1 MPTVHSFTVLPALP
15 DSLKGLETI
24 AKNMFWSWNP
34 EFVELF
40 RRVDSNL
47 WAACGH
53 NTIKL
58 LGSVSQA
65 KLDALAENQG
75 FLCELQRAVEKLKYY
90 LEKPTWFEK
99 VCAKC
104 SEPVIAYFSAE
115 FGIHESLP
123 IYAGGLG
130 ILAGDHLKSASDL
143 GVPLVGVGLLYQK
156 GYFRQYLNIDG
167 WQQEV
172 YIENDVY
179 NMPIELVRKESGRPL
194 TISVEYPERCVLAQ
208 IWCASIGRTKLYL
221 LDTNIPANSP
231 ADRMITSS
239 LYGGDRE
246 LRIRQEIMLG
256 IGGLKALAAMGIP
269 PTVCH
274 MNEGHAA
281 FMALERIRELRSTT
295 NMSFDEALEA
305 TRAGNVFTIH
315 TPVKAGLDEF
325 RVGLMDKYFGT
336 YFPYLGINRKRFLG
350 LGRIFP
356 DDDTESFKMPILALR
371 LSSYANGVS
380 ELHGEVSRQ
389 MWASLWPGLPVN
401 EVPIISITNGI
412 HVKNWL
418 SEEMSSL
425 YGRYLGPNWSEEA
438 LDKSVWNNVD
448 QVPDEELWRAHQRC
462 KEQLVVFA
470 RNRLKAQMQR
480 RGTYHTELNRAEEVL
495 DPEALTIGFA
505 RRFASYKRANLLLK
519 DPQRLIK
526 LLTNPQR
533 PVQIIFAG
541 KAHPSDTEG
550 KDIIRQVVHFANEAE
565 VRRRVVFI
573 EDYDI
578 DVARFLVRGVDL
590 WLNTPRRPMEASGTS
605 GMKAA
610 VNGVLNMSTLDG
622 WWCEGYTPEGGWA
635 IGAGEAYKDADYQD
649 AVEVQA
655 IYNLLENEVIPL
667 FYTRTADNLP
677 RAWIHRVKNSIKW
690 IAPRFNT
697 HRMVAEYT
705 RRFYNPAMARWRYLT
720 ADSMARAR
728 ELAKWKDG
736 LRQVWPEFAVK
747 DVVMEVTNGE
757 ANVPLNPKQPQL
769 NVGSRLTVK
778 ALVKLGKV
786 NPNDVSV
793 ELYHGP
799 VDSWDNISD
808 GSAVK
813 MDYKEQSNHDGEHWF
828 VGSMNC
834 RVTGQHGTALR
845 ILPRHP
851 DLVDPYEMGL
861 ILWETTAEKPDA
873 NLADRQ

>member
-15 DSLKGLETI
+15 DSLKGLEAI

-40 RRVDSNL
+40 KRIDSNL

-53 NTIKL
+53 NPINL
-58 LGSVSQA
+58 LGSISQA

-75 FLCELQRAVEKLKYY
+75 FLCELQRVVEKLKYY
-90 LEKPTWFEK
+90 LEKPAWFEK

-104 SEPVIAYFSAE
+104 SDPIIAYFSAE
-115 FGIHESLP
+115 FGIHECLP

-194 TISVEYPERCVLAQ
+194 TISVEYPDRCILAQ
-208 IWCASIGRTKLYL
+208 IWCVSIGRTKLYL
-221 LDTNIPANSP
+221 LDTNIPANSS
-231 ADRMITSS
+231 ADRMVTSS

-256 IGGLKALAAMGIP
+256 IGGLKALAAMGITP
-269 PTVCH
+269 AVCH

-281 FMALERIRELRSTT
+281 FMALERIRELRSKTDMT
-295 NMSFDEALEA
+295 FDEALEA

-336 YFPYLGINRKRFLG
+336 YFPHLGINRKRFLG
-350 LGRIFP
+350 LGRIFN

-380 ELHGEVSRQ
+380 KLHGEVSRQ
-389 MWASLWPGLPVN
+389 MWAGLWPGLPVK
-401 EVPIISITNGI
+401 EVPVRSITNGI
-412 HVKNWL
+412 HIRNWL

-425 YGRYLGPNWSEEA
+425 YERYLGPNWSEEA
-438 LDKSVWNNVD
+438 LDKSVWDNMD
-448 QVPDEELWRAHQRC
+448 QIPDEELWRAHQRC
-462 KEQLVVFA
+462 KEQLIVFA
-470 RNRLKAQMQR
+470 RSRLKAQMQR

-505 RRFASYKRANLLLK
+505 RRFAAYKRANLLLK
-519 DPQRLIK
+519 DPQRFVK
-526 LLTNPQR
+526 LLTDTQR
-533 PVQIIFAG
+533 PIQIIFAG

-550 KDIIRQVVHFANEAE
+550 KDIIRQVVHFANQPE

-610 VNGVLNMSTLDG
+610 VNGVLNISTLDG

-635 IGAGEAYKDADYQD
+635 IGAGETYKDADYQD
-649 AVEVQA
+649 LVEVQA
-655 IYNLLENEVIPL
+655 IYNMLENEVIPL
-667 FYTRTADNLP
+667 FYTRSADNLP
-677 RAWIHRVKNSIKW
+677 RAWIRRMKNSIRW

-705 RRFYNPAMARWRYLT
+705 RRFYNPAMARWRYLG

-728 ELAKWKDG
+728 ELSRWKADIMG
-736 LRQVWPEFAVK
+736 LWPEFAVR

-769 NVGSRLTVK
+769 NVGSQLTVK

-799 VDSWDNISD
+799 VDSWGNIND

-813 MDYKEQSNHDGEHWF
+813 MDYKEPSNHDGEHWF

-834 RVTGQHGTALR
+834 RVTGQHGAALR

-861 ILWETTAEKPDA
+861 ILWETAAEKPA
-873 NLADRQ
+873 VNLAE